1 MCRIKPDPGWEPK
14 DAPRYGGYVPGLSVA
29 VGRDHLRVQG
39 EVMGGCLCTYQ
50 LVCVCTQCTRSP
62 GTCVDKGGWGAC
74 VCLCVNRG

>member
-39 EVMGGCLCTYQ
+39 EVVGGCLYTYE
-50 LVCVCTQCTRSP
+50 LICVCT
-62 GTCVDKGGWGAC
+62 
-74 VCLCVNRG
+74 